1 MIITHEGK
9 IVTLDGQPLELGTGV
24 LPTPSVTPTMT
35 PTPSI
40 TPTITPTQTITPTI
54 SPTQSITPTIT
65 PTPSITPTITP
76 TQTITP
82 TPTPTSGAT
91 SALRLL
97 ILGDTQVSTV
107 SGQVSN
113 EIVTL
118 GYPTP
123 TISAVTIST
132 TYSGTGLSS
141 SSWDVVLY
149 YTNSSQTG
157 AVALNTS
164 LRNYVDNGG
173 NLVTCTFIWNLRPLG
188 FDFTLT
194 PYVGTVNQSSD
205 GTGNM
210 TVSVVHPITNGVG
223 TSLTGGNAI
232 PNNLVTTLQ
241 SGATTIATYTSS
253 GYPIV
258 GINVVGTSRLVGING
273 YFVTSLSTR
282 ANLRRLVT
290 NAILWGGKVLN

>member
-1 MIITHEGK
+1 MIITYEGK
-9 IVTLDGQPLELGTGV
+9 IVDLGGV
-24 LPTPSVTPTMT
+24 PVVLGVDVPPTPSITPTIT

-54 SPTQSITPTIT
+54 
-65 PTPSITPTITP
+65 TPSS
-76 TQTITP
+76 TITP

-123 TISAVTIST
+123 TISAVTMST

-141 SSWDVVLY
+141 SSWDVELY

-157 AVALNTS
+157 AKS
-164 LRNYVDNGG
+164 FR
-173 NLVTCTFIWNLRPLG
+173 
-188 FDFTLT
+188 
-194 PYVGTVNQSSD
+194 
-205 GTGNM
+205 
-210 TVSVVHPITNGVG
+210 
-223 TSLTGGNAI
+223 
-232 PNNLVTTLQ
+232 
-241 SGATTIATYTSS
+241 
-253 GYPIV
+253 
-258 GINVVGTSRLVGING
+258 
-273 YFVTSLSTR
+273 
-282 ANLRRLVT
+282 
-290 NAILWGGKVLN
+290 

>member
-9 IVTLDGQPLELGTGV
+9 IVTLDGQPLELGAGV

-54 SPTQSITPTIT
+54 
-65 PTPSITPTITP
+65 TPSS
-76 TQTITP
+76 TITP

-210 TVSVVHPITNGVG
+210 TISVVHPITTGVG
-223 TSLTGGNAI
+223 TSLTGGVAI

-241 SGATTIATYTSS
+241 SGASTIATYTSS
-253 GYPIV
+253 GYPII
-258 GINVVGTSRLVGING
+258 GINTVGTSRLVGING
-273 YFVTSLSTR
+273 YFPSYIVTR
-282 ANLRRLVT
+282 ANMRRLVT
-290 NAILWGGKVLN
+290 NTVLWAGKVLN

>member
-9 IVTLDGQPLELGTGV
+9 IVVLDGQPIVLGTDV
-24 LPTPSVTPTMT
+24 LPTPSITPTITPTQSVTPT
-35 PTPSI
+35 I
-40 TPTITPTQTITPTI
+40 TPTITPTQTITPTT
-54 SPTQSITPTIT
+54 S
-65 PTPSITPTITP
+65 
-76 TQTITP
+76 ITP

-91 SALRLL
+91 SVLRLL
-97 ILGDTQVSTV
+97 ILGDAQVSTL

-113 EIVTL
+113 EIVSL

-173 NLVTCTFIWNLRPLG
+173 NLVTGTFIWNLRPIG

-205 GTGNM
+205 PTGNM
-210 TVSVVHPITNGVG
+210 TVNVIHPITNGVG
-223 TSLTGGNAI
+223 TALTGGIAI
-232 PNNLVTTLQ
+232 LNNLVTTLQ
-241 SGATTIATYTSS
+241 SGSTTIATYTSG

-258 GINVVGTSRLVGING
+258 GINTIGSSRLVGING
-273 YFVTSLSTR
+273 YFASYVATR
-282 ANLRRLVT
+282 ANLRRLIT
-290 NAILWGGKVLN
+290 NAVLWAGKVLN

>member
-1 MIITHEGK
+1 MIITYEGK
-9 IVTLDGQPLELGTGV
+9 IVDLGGV
-24 LPTPSVTPTMT
+24 PVVLGVDVPPTPSITPTIT

-54 SPTQSITPTIT
+54 
-65 PTPSITPTITP
+65 TPSS
-76 TQTITP
+76 TITP

-123 TISAVTIST
+123 TISAVTMST

-164 LRNYVDNGG
+164 LRNYVDSGG
-173 NLVTCTFIWNLRPLG
+173 NLVVGTFIWNLRPIG

-205 GTGNM
+205 STGNM
-210 TVSVVHPITNGVG
+210 TVTIVHPITTGVG
-223 TSLTGGNAI
+223 TGLTTNSTVQ
-232 PNNLVTTLQ
+232 NNLVTTLQ
-241 SGATTIATYTSS
+241 SGASTIATYTTS
-253 GYPIV
+253 GYPII
-258 GINVVGTSRLVGING
+258 GINTVGTARLVGINL
-273 YFVTSLSTR
+273 YFPSYIATR

-290 NAILWGGKVLN
+290 NAVLWAGKVLN